1 MNNHFKIIIPFYNVE
16 SWIKLCV
23 RSIKKQTYTN
33 FQCILIDDLSTDK
46 TVEVVEKEIEND
58 ERFVLIKKTEKGFAL
73 KNIYDTI
80 LSSNPNEEDVIVT
93 VDGDDWLAN
102 QNVLEVLNTTYNR
115 EDCWM
120 TYGSYVEYPS
130 GNRGKFSRQISQQ
143 VIDNSSYRSSEWC
156 ASHLRTFKFHLWSK
170 INIQDLIDR
179 DGNFYRMSWDL
190 SFMFPMLEMSG
201 QRAKY
206 INEILY
212 CYNLSNPIND
222 HKTDHRLQLLLES
235 EIRQKKKYDLL

>member
-1 MNNHFKIIIPFYNVE
+1 
-16 SWIKLCV
+16 
-23 RSIKKQTYTN
+23 
-33 FQCILIDDLSTDK
+33 LIDDLSTDK
-46 TVEVVEKEIEND
+46 TVEIVEKEIEND
-58 ERFVLIKKTEKGFAL
+58 ERFVLIKNAEKGFAL
-73 KNIYDTI
+73 KNIYDAI

-102 QNVLEVLNTTYNR
+102 QNVLEILDTTYNR

-170 INIQDLIDR
+170 INRQDLIDR